1 MVWWIWPVTN
11 GMFYLQKIGW
21 SPPNLAITLWLCSK
35 LWSQIFRKL
44 LNSSVFPECVPIS
57 NPRNPMLAA
66 VCLAWVHKPSP
77 QLFSFLTL
85 ICCKTEHEWI
95 KNIQWY
101 SMNKELKETHPQKLN
116 QVGEDGE
123 CRAHVHVSFQWLR
136 WKQETCFST
145 CSLSLFILVFF
156 CFLCSPCVSLFSPS
170 FFLLYL
176 HVLVIVHLSL
186 SFLCRW
192 NFLFPFLSAAL

>member
-136 WKQETCFST
+136 WKQETCFPHA
-145 CSLSLFILVFF
+145 LSLF
-156 CFLCSPCVSLFSPS
+156 LF
-170 FFLLYL
+170 
-176 HVLVIVHLSL
+176 L
-186 SFLCRW
+186 SFSVSFVLLVCP
-192 NFLFPFLSAAL
+192 FSLLLFFFYTSMSSW